1 MAQTSIFIET
11 HVFPSLVEAQRPRF
25 KVGTVSTTSAF
36 AFASQTLPDGG
47 VRRPGSASVGRSWRL
62 FEYLSGILYVW
73 VCIYIYNYKYIRMH
87 MQAHIYIY
95 IYVYESLNFGW
106 SCLYSSIGW
115 CRSFTMLHRYPYYGS
130 NSLTLKMRWFDDIWC
145 NFLTWTSNIER
156 HRGWFPTEKKQ
167 NTVTLKDTG
176 WSDIMRRS
184 RKNSRL
190 WKCHR
195 QGNHADRDHK
205 VRGSPGV
212 CSGLRRLTWRVYQQ
226 DMVFPS
232 QWDFRW
238 FNHDEFGTIYNQNTC
253 LVWWS
258 QDFLAPLRVDELEF
272 LQSKSGCGIV
282 RLLGGVAWIFVDLG
296 TGGLEEWWWMTMHGA
311 IWLFPTDWLTR
322 FYCNPKENILPMFW
336 GNILYTDDWI
346 TFRIVRF
353 FKLVYDEFGWK
364 QQ

>member
-1 MAQTSIFIET
+1 
-11 HVFPSLVEAQRPRF
+11 
-25 KVGTVSTTSAF
+25 
-36 AFASQTLPDGG
+36 
-47 VRRPGSASVGRSWRL
+47 
-62 FEYLSGILYVW
+62 
-73 VCIYIYNYKYIRMH
+73 MH

-95 IYVYESLNFGW
+95 TYVYESLNFGW

-296 TGGLEEWWWMTMHGA
+296 TGGLEEWW
-311 IWLFPTDWLTR
+311 LDLT
-322 FYCNPKENILPMFW
+322 FAWHWGYMFDRW
-336 GNILYTDDWI
+336 GISWWTPSSLWSW
-346 TFRIVRF
+346 
-353 FKLVYDEFGWK
+353 KLMSAES
-364 QQ
+364 